1 MPVPGYWFM
10 LSHIIIQSTQVPCM
24 FITNYLFG
32 KVHSSVLITL
42 LYLLYLLFVVYNDD
56 DTVARFA

>member
-1 MPVPGYWFM
+1 
-10 LSHIIIQSTQVPCM
+10 M